1 MMRPAGQPVKW
12 TYERESAED
21 LSSFHACHLQ
31 SVAMAR
37 PIDDVDRRL
46 LALLREDARAS
57 LVQLGETLDLG
68 HAAVH
73 ARIRRLRHDGYL
85 KGFHAALDYDRLGF
99 GLSAYIGLQVQQGT
113 PLRARLAE
121 ALKAMPE
128 VEEMAWVT
136 GEFDAIVRVRARDTA
151 HLQQVI
157 FGITGQGD
165 GQVRAR
171 TMVALSQPF
180 AKPGIEFER
189 VEPSAGAP

>member
-1 MMRPAGQPVKW
+1 
-12 TYERESAED
+12 
-21 LSSFHACHLQ
+21 
-31 SVAMAR
+31 MAR
-37 PIDDVDRRL
+37 PIDDLDRRL

-57 LVQLGETLDLG
+57 LVQLGGALDLG

-73 ARIRRLRHDGYL
+73 ARMRRLRQDGYVT
-85 KGFHAALDYDRLGF
+85 GFHAGIDHAKLGL

-121 ALKAMPE
+121 ALRALPE

-171 TMVALSQPF
+171 TMVVLSEPF
-180 AKPGIEFER
+180 SKPGVEFER
-189 VEPSAGAP
+189 VGE